1 MKTPFFAALL
11 LFCYAAEAKKPEWAK
26 KKKPEW
32 ANKKKPE
39 WAKQKD
45 WIYAACE
52 FNGESN

>member
-11 LFCYAAEAKKPEWAK
+11 FFCYAAEAKKPEWAK
-26 KKKPEW
+26 
-32 ANKKKPE
+32 KKKPE